1 MSRYLAQARIVHG
14 RQVVSLCSTS
24 AALSFGSCR
33 MRSIRS
39 PAGTL
44 ASIGQVPVTGGGYP
58 PNPGSPSLTRQT
70 ITYSNQHIGA
80 VPRLA
85 EVEHV
90 AGHALV
96 CLAAGARRPY
106 HRVVPNRTVTRIL
119 GAVALIAAAMAPAP
133 AVAAGPPGAG
143 QHGGGAGRLQVGRV
157 SLRRCAKR
165 PLTFCGRIR
174 VPLDYSSVASPDIGI
189 GFHFLPATGPHATG
203 TVLAVEGGPGFATTG
218 TQPQYLAMMGPLR
231 RTRNLLLVNL
241 RGTGNSTPVDCPG
254 LEHAGPRQSGSHF
267 NELVAACGRQLNH
280 TWHYRGGGWVHA
292 SDLFNT
298 AYSARDVEGVVRAL
312 KLGRV
317 DLYGD
322 SYGSW
327 FAQVFASRYPAQ
339 LRSVTL
345 DSTYQVLD
353 LKPWYTTTVVTARR
367 AFAQA
372 CRLSVACAAATR
384 GDGSA
389 WARISALAA
398 RLARA
403 PVTGETALPDG
414 RRGKLTVTALTL
426 VNLVNNAGFDPV
438 VYRDLDAAGR
448 ALLRGHDAAPLLR
461 IAALSLGFDDTNY
474 PLPEFS
480 DGLYFAVGCTDYVQL
495 FSRTAPPAVRARQY
509 LAALRREPK
518 HVFAPF
524 SLTQWTSL
532 DQYTE
537 AYSACLRWPTPDRLV
552 PPIVRKPPLV
562 PRRLPVLI
570 MSGTL
575 DSLTPRLH
583 GATLVARQMGPSA
596 RLVTF
601 ANLTHVMLQDAN
613 DACPASVYQR
623 FVLDPGDLH
632 HENTSCARRVTPVHT
647 VGSYPRLLA
656 DAAPAKPLPGNTA
669 GRRARQAASV
679 AVAAVGDEI
688 SRYPLLSG
696 RRDLGLRGGRVTF
709 TPGSQLLISLRNV
722 RWVTN
727 AWIDGTAQW
736 NQSSGWVRAQLTV
749 HSGAGPAVRLTARWR
764 PFGAQDQPAVIHG
777 FAGKRRLAAASPAP

>member
-1 MSRYLAQARIVHG
+1 MTA
-14 RQVVSLCSTS
+14 
-24 AALSFGSCR
+24 
-33 MRSIRS
+33 
-39 PAGTL
+39 
-44 ASIGQVPVTGGGYP
+44 
-58 PNPGSPSLTRQT
+58 
-70 ITYSNQHIGA
+70 
-80 VPRLA
+80 
-85 EVEHV
+85 
-90 AGHALV
+90 
-96 CLAAGARRPY
+96 
-106 HRVVPNRTVTRIL
+106 TRIL
-119 GAVALIAAAMAPAP
+119 GAVVLVAATVAAAPAERN
-133 AVAAGPPGAG
+133 AG
-143 QHGGGAGRLQVGRV
+143 QHRGGAADPAGAADRAGAAGRAEAVRSGPLRLGRL
-157 SLRRCAKR
+157 SLRLCAKR
-165 PLTFCGRIR
+165 PLTFCGRMP
-174 VPLDYSSVASPDIGI
+174 VPLDYSSPASPDISI
-189 GFHFLPATGPHATG
+189 GFRWIPAAGHAVG

-218 TQPQYLAMMGPLR
+218 TEPEYLAMMGPLR

-241 RGTGNSTPVDCPG
+241 RGTGNSTPVNCPG

-267 NELVAACGRQLNH
+267 NALVAACGRRLNH
-280 TWHYRGGGWVHA
+280 TWRYRGGGWVHA

-298 AYSARDVEGVVRAL
+298 AYSARDVLRVVQAL
-312 KLGRV
+312 NVGRV

-327 FAQVFASRYPAQ
+327 FAQVFASHYPGQ

-353 LKPWYTTTVVTARR
+353 LDPWYTTTVVTARR

-372 CRLSVACAAATR
+372 CTLSVACAAATR
-384 GDGSA
+384 GSRA
-389 WARISALAA
+389 WARISALAS

-414 RRGKLTVTALTL
+414 KRGKLTVTVLTL

-448 ALLRGHDAAPLLR
+448 ALLADHDAAPLLR

-495 FSRTAPPAVRARQY
+495 FSRTASPAVRARQY
-509 LAALRREPK
+509 RAALRREPK

-524 SLTQWTSL
+524 SLAQWTSL

-537 AYSACLRWPTPDRLV
+537 AYSACLRWPVPSRLV

-562 PRRLPVLI
+562 PPRLPVLV

-583 GATLVARQMGPSA
+583 GATLVTRQMGPSA

-623 FVLDPGDLH
+623 FILDPGNLH
-632 HENTSCARRVTPVHT
+632 RENVSCASRVTPVHT
-647 VGSYPRLLA
+647 VGTYPRRLA
-656 DAAPAKPLPGNTA
+656 DVVPASPLPGNTA
-669 GRRARQAASV
+669 GRAARQAAEV
-679 AVAAVGDEI
+679 ALAAVGDEI
-688 SRYPLLSG
+688 SRYPLLSTHH
-696 RRDLGLRGGRVTF
+696 DLGLRGGTITF
-709 TPGSQLLISLRNV
+709 TPGHQLLISLRDV

-727 AWIDGTAQW
+727 ARIDGTARW
-736 NQSSGWVRAQLTV
+736 DQSSGWVLARLAV
-749 HSGAGPAVRLTARWR
+749 HPARGPDVRLTARWR
-764 PFGAQDQPAVIHG
+764 PFGAQSQPAVIHG
-777 FAGKRRLAAASPAP
+777 FAGTHRLAATTPAP

>member
-1 MSRYLAQARIVHG
+1 
-14 RQVVSLCSTS
+14 
-24 AALSFGSCR
+24 
-33 MRSIRS
+33 MR
-39 PAGTL
+39 
-44 ASIGQVPVTGGGYP
+44 V
-58 PNPGSPSLTRQT
+58 
-70 ITYSNQHIGA
+70 
-80 VPRLA
+80 
-85 EVEHV
+85 
-90 AGHALV
+90 
-96 CLAAGARRPY
+96 
-106 HRVVPNRTVTRIL
+106 L
-119 GAVALIAAAMAPAP
+119 GAVVLTAATIGAAAPGAGV
-133 AVAAGPPGAG
+133 VAAAPRATVSGATVGAAPPGA
-143 QHGGGAGRLQVGRV
+143 AGRRGGTPVLRVGRLG
-157 SLRRCAKR
+157 LRLCAKR
-165 PLTFCGRIR
+165 PLTFCGRMP
-174 VPLDYSSVASPDIGI
+174 VPLDYSSPASPDIGI
-189 GFHFLPATGPHATG
+189 GFRWLPATGPHATG
-203 TVLAVEGGPGFATTG
+203 TVLAVEGGPGFATAG
-218 TQPQYLAMMGPLR
+218 TEPQYLAMMGPLR

-241 RGTGNSTPVDCPG
+241 RGTGNSAPVNCPG
-254 LEHAGPRQSGSHF
+254 LEHAGPRQSGGHF
-267 NELVAACGRQLNH
+267 NGLVAACGRQLNH
-280 TWHYRGGGWVHA
+280 TWRYRGGGWVHA

-312 KLGRV
+312 NVGRV

-327 FAQVFASRYPAQ
+327 FAQVFASRYPAL

-353 LKPWYTTTVVTARR
+353 LDPWYTTTVVTARR

-372 CRLSVACAAATR
+372 CRLSVACAAAT
-384 GDGSA
+384 GGGGA
-389 WARISALAA
+389 WARIAALAA

-414 RRGKLTVTALTL
+414 RRGRLTVTVLTL

-448 ALLRGHDAAPLLR
+448 ALLRDHDAAPLLR
-461 IAALSLGFDDTNY
+461 IAALSLGFDDTNF
-474 PLPEFS
+474 PLPEYS

-509 LAALRREPK
+509 RAALRREPK
-518 HVFAPF
+518 NAFAPF
-524 SLTQWTSL
+524 SLAQWTSL

-537 AYSACLRWPTPDRLV
+537 AYSACLRWPVPARLV

-562 PRRLPVLI
+562 PPRLPVLI

-623 FVLDPGDLH
+623 FILDPGNLH
-632 HENTSCARRVTPVHT
+632 HENASCARRVTPVHT
-647 VGSYPRLLA
+647 VGSYPRRLA
-656 DAAPAKPLPGNTA
+656 DAVAAKPLPGNTA
-669 GRRARQAASV
+669 GRAARQAASV
-679 AVAAVGDEI
+679 ALAAVGDEI

-696 RRDLGLRGGRVTF
+696 GHDLGLRGGTVTF
-709 TPGSQLLISLRNV
+709 TPGSELLVSLRNV
-722 RWVTN
+722 RWVSN
-727 AWIDGTAQW
+727 ARIDGTARW
-736 NQSSGWVRAQLTV
+736 NQSSGLVLARLTV
-749 HSGAGPAVRLTARWR
+749 HPAAGPAVRLTARWR

-777 FAGKRRLAAASPAP
+777 FAGTRRLAAITPPP